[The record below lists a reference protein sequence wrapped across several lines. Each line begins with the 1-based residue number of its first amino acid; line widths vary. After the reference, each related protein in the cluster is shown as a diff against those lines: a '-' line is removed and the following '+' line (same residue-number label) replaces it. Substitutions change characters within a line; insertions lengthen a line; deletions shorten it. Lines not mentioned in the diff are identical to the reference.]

1 MKRNKWVG
9 VLVVGLVLG
18 LSASAPARIIV
29 AEKLL
34 VDLRAA
40 DLAYGVVE
48 TTWRNNGTLDDF
60 TAKGTPIVED
70 VDGRKAVTFDGSSY
84 FEGPLSVA
92 GIQGNGTRSIEVWAY
107 NGPDFVAEETMVSW
121 SHRGGPDYT
130 NMVFNYGNSTSWGAA
145 AHWGGGDMPWAG
157 EYAPAPAANT
167 WWYLVYTYDGAAV
180 RIYVNG
186 VENTSKAMTLNSYG
200 PNIIRVAAQADSTGA
215 AAFTSVNFTGSIA
228 EVRIHDGVLSPAD
241 IANNFVSKVSGP
253 IAKVPSPDV
262 EATEVLVDTVL
273 SWEAGPYAVTHDVY
287 LGTALADV
295 NDASRDNP
303 MGVLVSQDQAE
314 TVYDPEGLFEYG
326 QTYYWRVDEVN
337 GAPDYTIH
345 KGDVWSFT
353 TEPYAYPITNL
364 TVKASAEQGTSPA
377 VRTIDGSG
385 MNEFDEHGVE
395 LKNMWV
401 SPSGLP
407 AWIQFEFETEYNL
420 HELWV
425 WNSNS
430 ELEAAMGFGAK
441 DVVVEY
447 STDGATWTAVE
458 NVPEFAQGTSV
469 ATYTANT
476 VVSFGGARA
485 KYVKLTINDNWGTS
499 PMVSLSEVR
508 FFYVPAQAFSPEPS
522 DGATVVS
529 VASELDWRPGRA
541 ATSHTVYFGTDAN
554 AVAAGAASS
563 ETVTDHGYAPALDFS
578 TTYYWRVDEVGE
590 TTAYPGEV
598 WSFTT
603 EDYAVVEDFEGY
615 TDDQDADEAIFQTW
629 IDGYDDDNN
638 GSLVGYIDPPF
649 AEQTVVH
656 GGKQS
661 MPLAYDNTGGVAYSE
676 ATRTFGSSQD
686 WTRSGITSLV
696 LYFRGQ
702 VGNAPAPL
710 YVKINNTKVSYNDG
724 VNATTMGLWKQW
736 TIPLSETGATL
747 KSVKSLTIGVAG
759 SGAGTMFFDDIRLY
773 AAAPE
778 SVSPVD
784 PGTSGLLALYTL
796 DGNVQDSSGKKY
808 DGTITGNMS
817 YEDGYAGQGLVF
829 NGVNS
834 YVDLP
839 IGPMIATL
847 TDTTIATHIKF
858 GGGSGSWQRVWD
870 FGSGSGTSPYMFLCP
885 RQGTSGPLRFA
896 IRTATVSEQ
905 VVNTEVALSEGSWQH
920 VAVTIDSVSMT
931 ASIYLDGALVASG
944 ATVLLPKD
952 LGETTQNWLGRSQ
965 YAVDGYFLGSLDDFR
980 IYNRVL
986 SEAELRYL
994 AGDR

>member
-1 MKRNKWVG
+1 M
-9 VLVVGLVLG
+9 
-18 LSASAPARIIV
+18 
-29 AEKLL
+29 
-34 VDLRAA
+34 
-40 DLAYGVVE
+40 
-48 TTWRNNGTLDDF
+48 
-60 TAKGTPIVED
+60 ED
-70 VDGRKAVTFDGSSY
+70 
-84 FEGPLSVA
+84 PL
-92 GIQGNGTRSIEVWAY
+92 
-107 NGPDFVAEETMVSW
+107 
-121 SHRGGPDYT
+121 
-130 NMVFNYGNSTSWGAA
+130 
-145 AHWGGGDMPWAG
+145 
-157 EYAPAPAANT
+157 
-167 WWYLVYTYDGAAV
+167 
-180 RIYVNG
+180 
-186 VENTSKAMTLNSYG
+186 
-200 PNIIRVAAQADSTGA
+200 
-215 AAFTSVNFTGSIA
+215 
-228 EVRIHDGVLSPAD
+228 
-241 IANNFVSKVSGP
+241 
-253 IAKVPSPDV
+253 
-262 EATEVLVDTVL
+262 
-273 SWEAGPYAVTHDVY
+273 
-287 LGTALADV
+287 
-295 NDASRDNP
+295 
-303 MGVLVSQDQAE
+303 
-314 TVYDPEGLFEYG
+314 EYG
-326 QTYYWRVDEVN
+326 QTYYWRVDEAN
-337 GAPDYTIH
+337 GAPDNTIH

-353 TEPYAYPITNL
+353 TEPYAYPITSL
-364 TVKASAEQGTSPA
+364 TVKASAEQATSPA

-401 SPSGLP
+401 APGGLP
-407 AWIQFEFETEYNL
+407 AWIQFEFGTEYNL

-458 NVPEFAQGTSV
+458 NVPEFAQGTGL

-476 VVSFGGARA
+476 VVAFGGARA

-508 FFYVPAQAFSPEPS
+508 FFYIPAQAFSPEPS

-529 VASELDWRPGRA
+529 VASELDWRPGRE

-590 TTAYPGEV
+590 ATTYPGEV

-656 GGKQS
+656 GGSQS

-676 ATRTFGSSQD
+676 ATRTFDSTQD

-710 YVKINNTKVSYNDG
+710 YVKINNTKVSYNNG
-724 VNATTMGLWKQW
+724 ANATTMGLWKQW
-736 TIPLSETGATL
+736 TIPLAETGATL
-747 KSVKSLTIGVAG
+747 TNVKSLTIGVAG
-759 SGAGTMFFDDIRLY
+759 SGAGTMFFDDICLY
-773 AAAPE
+773 AIAPE
-778 SVSPVD
+778 AVSPVD
-784 PGTSGLLALYTL
+784 PGTSGLLALYTM

-817 YEDGYAGQGLVF
+817 YEAGYAGQGLVF

-847 TDTTIATHIKF
+847 TDATIATHIKF
-858 GGGSGSWQRVWD
+858 GGGSGSWQRTWD

-885 RQGTSGPLRFA
+885 RHGTSGPLRFA
-896 IRTATVSEQ
+896 IRTATVGEQ
-905 VVNTEVALSEGSWQH
+905 VVDTEVALSEGSWQH
-920 VAVTIDSVSMT
+920 VAVTIDSASMT
-931 ASIYLDGALVASG
+931 ASIYLDGELVASG
-944 ATVLLPKD
+944 ETVLLPKD

>member
-1 MKRNKWVG
+1 MRMRTVFTCVG
-9 VLVVGLVLG
+9 MMLCLGGFVALATAAQPIVYYSFDTLDATVVDESGNGNDGALHGDIALDAGGYLG
-18 LSASAPARIIV
+18 NCFAFNGSNTYVQLSRVIQ
-29 AEKLL
+29 
-34 VDLRAA
+34 
-40 DLAYGVVE
+40 
-48 TTWRNNGTLDDF
+48 DDF
-60 TAKGTPIVED
+60 TITAWIKTDTAGVSGTQ
-70 VDGRKAVTFDGSSY
+70 AYQGSGLFWSD
-84 FEGPLSVA
+84 VA
-92 GIQGNGTRSIEVWAY
+92 GTANDLVVAVLGNKLSFFVGNPDTSVTSNGDVVTGEWVYIAVVRNITAQTLGVYIDGKLDKSISHSNTASLNANPNFVIGSNTLDNRYYTGLIDEVQIFDVVLTDAEIYGVKGASLAQKPDPKNGMVDVPCDAVLAWA
-107 NGPDFVAEETMVSW
+107 
-121 SHRGGPDYT
+121 
-130 NMVFNYGNSTSWGAA
+130 
-145 AHWGGGDMPWAG
+145 AG
-157 EYAPAPAANT
+157 ETAA
-167 WWYLVYTYDGAAV
+167 
-180 RIYVNG
+180 
-186 VENTSKAMTLNSYG
+186 
-200 PNIIRVAAQADSTGA
+200 
-215 AAFTSVNFTGSIA
+215 
-228 EVRIHDGVLSPAD
+228 
-241 IANNFVSKVSGP
+241 
-253 IAKVPSPDV
+253 
-262 EATEVLVDTVL
+262 
-273 SWEAGPYAVTHDVY
+273 THDVY
-287 LGTALADV
+287 FASNAADV
-295 NDASRDNP
+295 EDAGRDNP

-337 GAPDYTIH
+337 GAPDHTIH

-710 YVKINNTKVSYNDG
+710 YVKINNTKVSYNNG
-724 VNATTMGLWKQW
+724 ANATTMGLWKQW